1 MQEFREKISLLKERI
16 DDINAK
22 KQPQKIKQTFSE
34 LKLKVNDQDLWDNP
48 EEAQKIMKE
57 MSIAENELKELD
69 ELNVNLEDI
78 QTMYDLIFNQDE
90 PGEDSST
97 EILSELKDMIRGLS
111 LKLDGIEVRTFLD
124 GKFDQNDA
132 ILAIHAGQGGTE
144 AHDWTEMLM
153 RMYLRYSQQQGFETE
168 VTDIIKG
175 NEAGISTVTMEIKG
189 RFAYGYL
196 NREHGAHRLVRI
208 SPFNAQGL
216 RQTSFAL
223 VEVMPIIDNDIDVNL
238 NMDQIEFTAVR
249 SSGAGGQNVNK
260 VATAVRLT
268 HIPTGIVVSCSTE
281 RSQLRNKQFAMNLL
295 RGKLYQQELE
305 KQEKEKSNL
314 KGEYKIAGWGNQIR
328 NYVLQPYKLVKDLR
342 TGFESQNPESVLDGN
357 LQPFIEAEVKM

>member
-1 MQEFREKISLLKERI
+1 
-16 DDINAK
+16 
-22 KQPQKIKQTFSE
+22 
-34 LKLKVNDQDLWDNP
+34 
-48 EEAQKIMKE
+48 

-144 AHDWTEMLM
+144 AHDLTEMLM

-196 NREHGAHRLVRI
+196 KREHGAHRLVRI

-223 VEVMPIIDNDIDVNL
+223 VEVMPIIAVSYTHLDVYK
-238 NMDQIEFTAVR
+238 R
-249 SSGAGGQNVNK
+249 
-260 VATAVRLT
+260 
-268 HIPTGIVVSCSTE
+268 
-281 RSQLRNKQFAMNLL
+281 QL
-295 RGKLYQQELE
+295 LYSL
-305 KQEKEKSNL
+305 S
-314 KGEYKIAGWGNQIR
+314 
-328 NYVLQPYKLVKDLR
+328 P
-342 TGFESQNPESVLDGN
+342 
-357 LQPFIEAEVKM
+357 